1 MKRRS
6 RSCTA
11 DFSDEAAQL
20 PLSEIE
26 SEIRRCLWGF
36 ENGGTSQG
44 RKAYFKRLVWLESQR
59 QELFGIEAPARAFR
73 ER

>member
-6 RSCTA
+6 RSGTA
-11 DFSDEAAQL
+11 DFSEEAARL

-26 SEIRRCLWGF
+26 AEIRRCLWGF

-59 QELFGIEAPARAFR
+59 EEVFGIDAPARAFR

>member
-6 RSCTA
+6 RSGIA
-11 DFSDEAAQL
+11 DSSSEAAK
-20 PLSEIE
+20 LSLAEINAN
-26 SEIRRCLWGF
+26 IQRCLWGF

-44 RKAYFKRLVWLESQR
+44 RKAFFKRLVWLESQR
-59 QELFGIEAPARAFR
+59 DELFSVEAPRRSFR